1 MGLATRLG
9 TDRQSFT
16 EGELRIREQD
26 FNVYEDGKENRKQEI
41 YIVSMRTWVK
51 GMPQSAQPEDSEGGR
66 GNSFQSFG
74 YTDAECAMILH
85 EWLN

>member
-41 YIVSMRTWVK
+41 YCIHENLGQGHALERT
-51 GMPQSAQPEDSEGGR
+51 AGR
-66 GNSFQSFG
+66 Q
-74 YTDAECAMILH
+74 
-85 EWLN
+85 